1 MRRAGTI
8 FAMMSMAAILSAA
21 APFRIQ
27 PKSKLATFEYSW
39 SAEANAI
46 PSLVRRFSAEM
57 RRARASTLAEARSDA
72 MERARRR
79 LPLLRYQRM
88 TKISTAGQSARLLSL
103 RVDTYAFTGGAH
115 GNSSTRA
122 LLWDRGADREVRLSS
137 LVARRGSFVQPL
149 RAPFCRGLDAQRR
162 KKRGGSG
169 KLGGEFD
176 ECPAFSELA
185 LIPADSN
192 RNGRFD
198 HMLFVASPYV
208 AGPYAEG
215 EYEVSVPFAAAQ
227 MNQLKPE
234 YRASFEAQRQ

>member
-1 MRRAGTI
+1 
-8 FAMMSMAAILSAA
+8 
-21 APFRIQ
+21 
-27 PKSKLATFEYSW
+27 
-39 SAEANAI
+39 
-46 PSLVRRFSAEM
+46 
-57 RRARASTLAEARSDA
+57 
-72 MERARRR
+72 
-79 LPLLRYQRM
+79 M
-88 TKISTAGQSARLLSL
+88 TKITTAGQSARLLSL
-103 RVDTYAFTGGAH
+103 RVDTYAFAGGAH
-115 GNSSTRA
+115 GNSSTRS
-122 LLWDRGADREVRLSS
+122 LLWDQAADREIRLSA
-137 LVARRGSFVQPL
+137 LVGRRGGFVQPF
-149 RAPFCRGLDAQRR
+149 RAAYCRGLEAQRR

-215 EYEVSVPFAAAQ
+215 EYEVSVPFSAAQ
-227 MNQLKPE
+227 LAQLKPE